1 MLLNDNFLEE
11 VVRMGLVSGKKALIM
26 GVANEKSIAWGI
38 AEALHREG
46 AELAFT
52 YPNETLEK
60 RVRPLAE
67 SIGSKVVLPCDVT
80 KDEDID
86 ACFNELKDTFGG
98 LDILVHSIA
107 FANKDE
113 LKGMLINTSREGF
126 RLAMDVSVYS
136 FMAVCK
142 RAYPL
147 MKGRNGSIVT
157 LSYHGARQYIPNY
170 TVMGVAKAALEAS
183 VRYLASDFGT
193 EGIRVN
199 AISAGPIKTLAA
211 MGIGNFRD
219 MLSHDEPKSPMK
231 RNVTIEEV
239 GNSGLYLLSDLSSG
253 VTGEIHYVDT
263 GINIMGV

>member
-1 MLLNDNFLEE
+1 
-11 VVRMGLVSGKKALIM
+11 MGLVSGKKAAIF

-52 YPNETLEK
+52 YANETLEK

-67 SIGSKVVLPCDVT
+67 SVGSKVVLPCDVT

-86 ACFNELKDTFGG
+86 TCFNAISDAFGGG

-113 LKGMLINTSREGF
+113 LKGMYADTSREGF

-136 FMAVCK
+136 LAALCK

-147 MKGRNGSIVT
+147 MKGRNSSIIT
-157 LSYHGARQYIPNY
+157 LSYHGARQYITNY
-170 TVMGVAKAALEAS
+170 NVMGVAKAALEAS
-183 VRYLASDFGT
+183 VKYLAVDFGT

-219 MLSHDEPKSPMK
+219 MLSHAEAKSPMK
-231 RNVTIEEV
+231 RNVTLEEV
-239 GNSGLYLLSDLSSG
+239 GNSGLYLCSDLSSG

>member
-1 MLLNDNFLEE
+1 
-11 VVRMGLVSGKKALIM
+11 MGLVSGKKALIM

-52 YPNETLEK
+52 YANETLEK

-67 SIGSKVVLPCDVT
+67 SVGSKVVLPCDVAS
-80 KDEDID
+80 DEDID
-86 ACFNELKDTFGG
+86 RCFGSLRDAFNGE

-113 LKGMLINTSREGF
+113 LKGMYMDTSREGF
-126 RLAMDVSVYS
+126 RLAMDVSAYS
-136 FMAVCK
+136 LVAVCR

-147 MKGRNGSIVT
+147 MKGRNSSILT
-157 LSYHGARQYIPNY
+157 LSYHGARQYITNY
-170 TVMGVAKAALEAS
+170 NVMGVAKAALEAS
-183 VRYLASDFGT
+183 VKYLAVDFGT
-193 EGIRVN
+193 HGIRVN

-219 MLSHDEPKSPMK
+219 MLSHAEQKSPMK

>member
-1 MLLNDNFLEE
+1 
-11 VVRMGLVSGKKALIM
+11 MGLVSGKKAVIM

-52 YPNETLEK
+52 YANETLEK

-67 SIGSKVVLPCDVT
+67 SIGSKVVLPCDVAR
-80 KDEDID
+80 DEDID
-86 ACFNELKDTFGG
+86 ACFNELKDSFGG

-107 FANKDE
+107 FANKEE

-147 MKGRNGSIVT
+147 MKGRNGSILT
-157 LSYHGARQYIPNY
+157 LSYHGARQYVPNY

-183 VRYLASDFGT
+183 VRYLATDFGT

-219 MLSHDEPKSPMK
+219 MLSHAEQKSPMK

>member
-1 MLLNDNFLEE
+1 
-11 VVRMGLVSGKKALIM
+11 MGIVSGKKALIM
-26 GVANEKSIAWGI
+26 GVANERSIAWGI

-52 YPNETLEK
+52 YAGETLEK

-67 SIGSKVVLPCDVT
+67 SIGSKVILPCDVSRE
-80 KDEDID
+80 EDID
-86 ACFNELKDTFGG
+86 TCFNAVNDAFGG
-98 LDILVHSIA
+98 LDMLVHSIA
-107 FANKDE
+107 FANKEE
-113 LKGMLINTSREGF
+113 LKGMLINTSKDGF

-147 MKGRNGSIVT
+147 MKGRNGSIIT

-183 VRYLASDFGT
+183 VRYMAVDFGT

-211 MGIGNFRD
+211 MGIGNFKD
-219 MLSHDEPKSPMK
+219 MLNRAEEKSPMK

-263 GINIMGV
+263 GINIMGN

>member
-1 MLLNDNFLEE
+1 
-11 VVRMGLVSGKKALIM
+11 MGLVSGKKALIM

-219 MLSHDEPKSPMK
+219 MLSHAEQKSPMK

>member
-1 MLLNDNFLEE
+1 
-11 VVRMGLVSGKKALIM
+11 MGLVSGKKAVIF

-52 YPNETLEK
+52 YANETIEK

-67 SIGSKVVLPCDVT
+67 SVGSTIVLPCDVT

-86 ACFNELKDTFGG
+86 RCFKTLDDSFGG
-98 LDILVHSIA
+98 LDILVHSVA

-113 LKGMLINTSREGF
+113 LKGMYAETSREGF
-126 RLAMDVSVYS
+126 RIAMDVSVYS
-136 FMAVCK
+136 LAALCK

-147 MKGRNGSIVT
+147 MKDRNSTILT
-157 LSYHGARQYIPNY
+157 LSYHGARQYVTNY
-170 TVMGVAKAALEAS
+170 NVMGVAKAALEAS
-183 VRYLASDFGT
+183 VKYLAVDFGT
-193 EGIRVN
+193 HGIRVN
-199 AISAGPIKTLAA
+199 AVSAGPIKTLAA

-219 MLSHDEPKSPMK
+219 MLNHAERKSPMK
-231 RNVTIEEV
+231 RNVTLEEV
-239 GNSGLYLLSDLSSG
+239 GNAGLYLCSDLSSG

>member
-1 MLLNDNFLEE
+1 
-11 VVRMGLVSGKKALIM
+11 MGLVSGKKAAIF
-26 GVANEKSIAWGI
+26 GVANEKSIAWAI

-52 YPNETLEK
+52 FANETLEK

-67 SIGSKVVLPCDVT
+67 SVGSKIVLPCDVT
-80 KDEDID
+80 NDAEID
-86 ACFNELKDTFGG
+86 KCFNEIGNAFGG
-98 LDILVHSIA
+98 ELDILVHSIA
-107 FANKDE
+107 FANKEE
-113 LKGMLINTSREGF
+113 LKGMYADTSREGF

-136 FMAVCK
+136 LAALCK

-147 MKGRNGSIVT
+147 MKGRNSSIVT
-157 LSYHGARQYIPNY
+157 LSYHGARQYITNY
-170 TVMGVAKAALEAS
+170 NVMGVAKAALESS
-183 VRYLASDFGT
+183 VKYLAVDFGT

-219 MLSHDEPKSPMK
+219 MLNHAEAKSPMK
-231 RNVTIEEV
+231 RNVTLEEV
-239 GNSGLYLLSDLSSG
+239 GNAGLYLCSNLSSG

>member
-1 MLLNDNFLEE
+1 
-11 VVRMGLVSGKKALIM
+11 MGLVSGKKAAIF

-52 YPNETLEK
+52 YANETLEK

-67 SIGSKVVLPCDVT
+67 SVGSKVVLPCDVA

-86 ACFNELKDTFGG
+86 TCFNAISDAFGG

-113 LKGMLINTSREGF
+113 LKGMYCDTSREGF

-136 FMAVCK
+136 LAALCK

-147 MKGRNGSIVT
+147 MKGRNGSVLT
-157 LSYHGARQYIPNY
+157 LSYHGSRQYITNY
-170 TVMGVAKAALEAS
+170 NVMGVAKAALETS
-183 VRYLASDFGT
+183 VKYLAVDFGT
-193 EGIRVN
+193 QGIRVN

-219 MLSHDEPKSPMK
+219 MLSQAEQKSPMK

-239 GNSGLYLLSDLSSG
+239 GNSGLYLCSDLSSG

>member
-1 MLLNDNFLEE
+1 
-11 VVRMGLVSGKKALIM
+11 MGLVSGKKALIM

-142 RAYPL
+142 RPYPL

-219 MLSHDEPKSPMK
+219 MLSHAEQKSPMK

>member
-1 MLLNDNFLEE
+1 
-11 VVRMGLVSGKKALIM
+11 MGLVSGKKALIM

-52 YPNETLEK
+52 YANETLEK

-67 SIGSKVVLPCDVT
+67 SVGSKLVLPCDVT
-80 KDEDID
+80 SDEDID
-86 ACFNELKDTFGG
+86 RCFGSLREAFNGE

-113 LKGMLINTSREGF
+113 LKGMYMDTSREGF
-126 RLAMDVSVYS
+126 RLAMDVSAYS
-136 FMAVCK
+136 LVAVSK

-147 MKGRNGSIVT
+147 MKGRNSSILT
-157 LSYHGARQYIPNY
+157 LSYHGARQYITNY
-170 TVMGVAKAALEAS
+170 NVMGVAKAALEAS
-183 VRYLASDFGT
+183 VKYLAVDFGT
-193 EGIRVN
+193 HGIRVN

-219 MLSHDEPKSPMK
+219 MLSHAEQKSPMK
-231 RNVTIEEV
+231 RNVTLEEV
-239 GNSGLYLLSDLSSG
+239 GNSGLYLLSDLSTG